1 LHNAEYFESHITFTQ
16 TQEMKQMKA
25 QFVNE
30 TGARTNPLTHD
41 EMMEQLTKAYAEEEV
56 VETDTG
62 YEVVQKNGKVVT
74 TWTIAVQ

>member
-1 LHNAEYFESHITFTQ
+1 
-16 TQEMKQMKA
+16 MKA

-56 VETDTG
+56 VLTDTG